1 MAELGAIP
9 SGKGVEID
17 VSGRYSSFMVWKRVV
32 GFAMP
37 EAIYFLFAL
46 IAAFGGS
53 ICSTLQPIYLGKVFD
68 LVSTTVAKGNYD
80 LDESM
85 GKLTA
90 SFTFIVL
97 LELLKGL
104 SDFGHEKTNENLG
117 DYVRQRVQASVWIIC
132 QYQVVMGSL
141 ICFTSRAFSTKTCSK
156 TRLDTLIRSIHQS

>member
-1 MAELGAIP
+1 LIKNEPFGEGYDVVLSTVFLLSIMTEFGAKP
-9 SGKGVEID
+9 SDKGVGIE
-17 VSGRYSSFMVWKRVV
+17 VSGRYTSFMVWKRVV
-32 GFAMP
+32 GFARP

-53 ICSTLQPIYLGKVFD
+53 ICSTLQPIYLGKAFD

-85 GKLTA
+85 DKLTA

-104 SDFGHEKTNENLG
+104 SNFGNEKTNENLG
-117 DYVRQRVQASVWIIC
+117 DYVRQRIQASTFVFH
-132 QYQVVMGSL
+132 V
-141 ICFTSRAFSTKTCSK
+141 
-156 TRLDTLIRSIHQS
+156 